1 MKKKSKKSV
10 DKSKLQCYNI
20 NIRVKKER
28 TKKMKTYHIDN
39 IKGIIDKNIDKIT
52 EIKITSVKDVD
63 YNSMVGYTYV
73 ANVKLTLIN
82 GRYRMFK
89 TMFNSTYLEDEHETA
104 RDYVE
109 DYLINL

>member
-1 MKKKSKKSV
+1 M
-10 DKSKLQCYNI
+10 NA
-20 NIRVKKER
+20 
-28 TKKMKTYHIDN
+28 YHIDD
-39 IKGIIDKNIDKIT
+39 IKRIIDKNIDKIK

-63 YNSMVGYTYV
+63 YNSMVGFTYV
-73 ANVKLTLIN
+73 AIVKLTLIN

>member
-1 MKKKSKKSV
+1 MKI
-10 DKSKLQCYNI
+10 YNI
-20 NIRVKKER
+20 DNLREFIGNNIEK
-28 TKKMKTYHIDN
+28 
-39 IKGIIDKNIDKIT
+39 IK

-63 YNSMVGYTYV
+63 YNSMVGFTYV

>member
-1 MKKKSKKSV
+1 M
-10 DKSKLQCYNI
+10 NA
-20 NIRVKKER
+20 
-28 TKKMKTYHIDN
+28 YHIDD
-39 IKGIIDKNIDKIT
+39 IKRIIDKNIDKIK

-63 YNSMVGYTYV
+63 YNSMVGFTYV
-73 ANVKLTLIN
+73 AIIKLTLIN

-104 RDYVE
+104 RDYIE

>member
-1 MKKKSKKSV
+1 M
-10 DKSKLQCYNI
+10 NA
-20 NIRVKKER
+20 
-28 TKKMKTYHIDN
+28 YHIDD
-39 IKGIIDKNIDKIT
+39 IKGIIDKNIDKIK

-63 YNSMVGYTYV
+63 YNSMVGHTYV

>member
-1 MKKKSKKSV
+1 MKA
-10 DKSKLQCYNI
+10 
-20 NIRVKKER
+20 
-28 TKKMKTYHIDN
+28 YHIDN
-39 IKGIIDKNIDKIT
+39 IKGIIDKNIDKIK

-63 YNSMVGYTYV
+63 YNSMVGFTYV
-73 ANVKLTLIN
+73 TIVKLTLIN

-89 TMFNSTYLEDEHETA
+89 TMFNSTYLEDEHDTA